1 MKAFPQ
7 PIWDLVPFDKQ
18 QEIIQSGKTIGAKK
32 AAEMYCDQVGMTESS
47 LYQKLKKLGANT
59 GTVKPYLPSKP
70 GRKPKE
76 KELSFKTRDLTPG
89 ERKLLKRFENG
100 EVTLDEVSRKI
111 ATLAFKNILENPA
124 SVKYADFLKTE
135 LLKIKQEEGKFK
147 EAWGKELLQRVFS
160 GKLPPH
166 TCPKCGHSLMEK
178 TSIEGEIIL
187 DEPKELESNN
197 IPTS

>member
-1 MKAFPQ
+1 MGFPQ

-18 QEIIQSGKTIGAKK
+18 QEIIQSAKTIGALK
-32 AAEMYCDQVGMTESS
+32 AATMYCDQVGMKEVS
-47 LYQKLKKLGANT
+47 LYQKLKSIGANNRP
-59 GTVKPYLPSKP
+59 VKPYLESSKP

-76 KELSFKTRDLTPG
+76 KPLSFKTRDLTGG
-89 ERKLLKRFENG
+89 ERRLLRRFENG

-166 TCPKCGHSLMEK
+166 QCPKCGHSLMEK
-178 TSIEGEIIL
+178 SSIEGEIIL

-197 IPTS
+197 LPTS